1 MPIAVGDDSDYIAC
15 KQTYATSRYANS
27 HVIEGIVRTGLA
39 DDAVEGQVGH
49 DTHKKSGEQRAL
61 YFVVK
66 GNLSF
71 GRVHRRKER
80 HQRPNSL
87 EKCHVG
93 LSLG

>member
-1 MPIAVGDDSDYIAC
+1 M
-15 KQTYATSRYANS
+15 
-27 HVIEGIVRTGLA
+27 IEGIGRAGLA

-71 GRVHRRKER
+71 GRLHRRKER
-80 HQRPNSL
+80 HERPNSL
-87 EKCHVG
+87 KKRHG
-93 LSLG
+93 GFNLHRPT